1 MDYVEAMIQLKEL
14 DIDEIVD
21 ILQPTAAE
29 LVEALEDYIVD
40 WAEDRDE
47 L

>member
-1 MDYVEAMIQLKEL
+1 MDFLDAMNQLKEL
-14 DIDEIVD
+14 DPDEIVD
-21 ILQPTAAE
+21 TLGISAAK

-40 WAEDRDE
+40 WCEERDE